1 MAAESLFTTRFFL
14 LCGLS
19 FFAFLSA
26 FQLLPVAPFR
36 VLALGGSQV
45 AAGMFLGC
53 LTYASALSAPLT
65 GALADRVGTR
75 RVIEIASVAIT
86 AVSIGYAVTS
96 RYEVLLML
104 ALVHGVFWSGFL
116 SSSAAYTTEIIPE
129 HRRAEGLG
137 YWGLSSI
144 FAIAVAPPIGLW
156 VFGRGWGWLCAALV
170 IVNVLMWMMARMLPE
185 VHPHGHSGDRAKG
198 PLIDT
203 RILVAS
209 VTLFLAAFGYGA
221 VTSFVALFARERGVQ
236 PEGLYFTVFAAAMLL
251 TRPTVG
257 PLADR
262 LGHKRVLVPCLAL
275 VAAGYLLLAL
285 SSSRMGFA
293 LSAVVFGFGFSSVYP
308 AFAAYMLRVTDPTR
322 RGSTFGSMLSAF
334 DTGIGS
340 GSIVAGYVADRAG
353 YPTAFGLAAAVACCA
368 VPYFLLVDRT
378 VLAGLRDER
387 ERAVSLADHRASENA
402 RTR

>member
-1 MAAESLFTTRFFL
+1 MASGALFTTRFFI

-36 VLALGGSQV
+36 VMALGGGSV
-45 AAGMFLGC
+45 AAGAFLGC

-65 GALADRVGTR
+65 GALADRIGAR
-75 RVIEIASVAIT
+75 RVIEIASLAIT
-86 AVSIGYAVTS
+86 VVSIGYAAAP
-96 RYEVLLML
+96 RYEILLVL

-144 FAIAVAPPIGLW
+144 LAIAVAPPLGLW
-156 VFGRGWGWLCAALV
+156 IHGHGWTWLCVALV
-170 IVNVLMWMMARMLPE
+170 AVNALMCVMARLLPDVE
-185 VHPHGHSGDRAKG
+185 HVDHHRSHRTG
-198 PLIDT
+198 PLVDM
-203 RILVAS
+203 RVLRAS
-209 VTLFLAAFGYGA
+209 VTLFLVSFGYGG
-221 VTSFVALFARERGVQ
+221 VTSFVALFARQQGVQ
-236 PEGLYFTVFAAAMLL
+236 PEGIYFSVFAVAMLL

-262 LGHKRVLVPCLAL
+262 LGHKRILVPCLAL
-275 VAAGYLLLAL
+275 VAIGYGLLAA
-285 SSSRMGFA
+285 SSTRRGFI
-293 LSAVVFGFGFSSVYP
+293 LSAVVFGLGFSSVYP
-308 AFAAYMLRVTDPTR
+308 AFAAYMLRVTSPTR
-322 RGSTFGSMLSAF
+322 RGATFGSMLSAF

-340 GSIVAGYVADRAG
+340 GSIVAGFVAGAFG
-353 YPTAFGLAAAVACCA
+353 YPAVYGLAAAVACCA

-378 VLAGLRDER
+378 VLRSLRVERDAGVEPQRT
-387 ERAVSLADHRASENA
+387 SENA